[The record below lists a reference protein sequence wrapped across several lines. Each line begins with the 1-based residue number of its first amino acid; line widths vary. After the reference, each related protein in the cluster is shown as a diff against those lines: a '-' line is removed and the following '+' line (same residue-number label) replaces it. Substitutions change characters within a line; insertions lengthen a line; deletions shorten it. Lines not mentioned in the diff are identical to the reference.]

1 MKIGKRKLNAFTL
14 IELLV
19 VIAII
24 AILAGLLLPA
34 LAKAKARAQ
43 RINCVSNLKQVGLAF
58 RMWSNDHSDRFP
70 WQVPTPDGTMG
81 VAGGAAAPPV
91 GTCVDIYRSASN
103 ELVSPKVL
111 ACPSDGSKTKAT
123 AFGLVAGAAGTV
135 FGQNY
140 LSYFAGIDADESRP
154 QTILSGDRNVRLGTG
169 AAGGANDTL
178 LTVNAAD
185 VNNLNWTTSIHNEQ
199 GNVGLGDGSA
209 QQVTASALQKQFR
222 SSLDSGAVPTRL
234 IIPPN

>member
-70 WQVPTPDGTMG
+70 WSVNPPDGTLTI
-81 VAGGAAAPPV
+81 AGPATPPA
-91 GTCVDIYRSASN
+91 GTSVDIFRSCSN

-111 ACPSDGSKTKAT
+111 ACPSDGGKSKAT
-123 AFGLVAGAAGTV
+123 AFNLVAGASGTV
-135 FGQNY
+135 FDKGY
-140 LSYFAGIDADESRP
+140 LSYFCGIDADESRP
-154 QTILSGDRNVRLGTG
+154 QTILSGDRNIDGGTTS
-169 AAGGANDTL
+169 GGAPNDTL
-178 LTVNAAD
+178 RTFTDTAASVSSAD
-185 VNNLNWTTSIHNEQ
+185 WTTTIHNEQ
-199 GNVGLGDGSA
+199 GNIGLGDGSA
-209 QQVTASALQKQFR
+209 QQVTESALEKQIR
-222 SSLDSGAVPTRL
+222 SAIDSGSTMVRMQC
-234 IIPPN
+234 PN